1 MPVIFFLQDLLDNP
15 LALAAYV
22 AAFGVA
28 IVLGIG
34 FHEFSHAWA
43 ANELGDDTAAK
54 RGRLTLNPLVHID
67 PVGLL
72 MIFVIG
78 LGRGKPTPVN
88 PYRFRNGPKRG
99 GLMVAAAGPLSNFIF
114 AAAAAI
120 PLRMGWI
127 DSVASINRIQDASGA
142 EIIGLFLFFIIWMNI
157 LLGLFNLI
165 PIPPLDGFT
174 VLVGVLPDEFARPLS
189 RLSQYGPMLII
200 GLFLISFLPNG
211 PNPLGWFLGGLGN
224 RIFDFLL

>member
-1 MPVIFFLQDLLDNP
+1 VILFLQDLLDNP
-15 LALAAYV
+15 LALAAFV

-28 IVLGIG
+28 VVLGIG

-43 ANELGDDTAAK
+43 ANELGDDTAAR
-54 RGRLTLNPLVHID
+54 RGRLTLNPIVHIE
-67 PVGLL
+67 PLGLL
-72 MIFVIG
+72 MIALVGFG
-78 LGRGKPTPVN
+78 FGKPTPVN
-88 PYRFRNGPKRG
+88 PSRFRNGPKRG

-114 AAAAAI
+114 AAAAAV
-120 PLRMGWI
+120 PLRLGWI
-127 DSVASINRIQDASGA
+127 DSVASIYGIRDASGA

-174 VLVGVLPDEFARPLS
+174 VLIGVLPDEFAKPLG

-200 GLFLISFLPNG
+200 GLFVVSYLPNG
-211 PNPLGWFLGGLGN
+211 PNPLGWFLGGLGT
-224 RIFDFLL
+224 RIFDFII

>member
-1 MPVIFFLQDLLDNP
+1 MVIFFAQDLFGNP
-15 LALAAYV
+15 LALAAYLSAMLV
-22 AAFGVA
+22 AV
-28 IVLGIG
+28 VLGIG

-67 PVGLL
+67 PIGLL

-78 LGRGKPTPVN
+78 FGRGKPTPVN
-88 PYRFRNGPKRG
+88 PYRLRGGPKQG
-99 GLMVAAAGPLSNFIF
+99 GLIVAAAGPVSNFVF

-120 PLRMGWI
+120 PLKMGWI
-127 DSVASINRIQDASGA
+127 DSVASIYVIQDASGL
-142 EIIGLFLFFIIWMNI
+142 EIVGLFLFFIIWMNI

-174 VLVGVLPDEFARPLS
+174 VLVGLLPDEMARPLS

-200 GLFLISFLPNG
+200 GLFLVSFLPNG

-224 RIFDFLL
+224 RIFDFIL

>member
-1 MPVIFFLQDLLDNP
+1 VIFFLPDLLDNP
-15 LALAAYV
+15 LAAAAFLAAFLV
-22 AAFGVA
+22 AV
-28 IVLGIG
+28 ILGIG

-54 RGRLTLNPLVHID
+54 RGRLTLNPIVHID
-67 PVGLL
+67 PMGLL
-72 MIFVIG
+72 MIVVIG
-78 LGRGKPTPVN
+78 FGRGKPTPVN
-88 PYRFRNGPKRG
+88 PYKLRNGPKRG

-114 AAAAAI
+114 AATAAI

-127 DSVASINRIQDASGA
+127 DSVATLDGIRDASGA
-142 EIIGLFLFFIIWMNI
+142 EVIGLFLFFIIWMNI

-174 VLVGVLPDEFARPLS
+174 VLVGLLPDEMARPLS

-200 GLFLISFLPNG
+200 GLFVISFLPNG
-211 PNPLGWFLGGLGN
+211 PNPLGWFLGGLGA
-224 RIFDFLL
+224 RIFDFVL